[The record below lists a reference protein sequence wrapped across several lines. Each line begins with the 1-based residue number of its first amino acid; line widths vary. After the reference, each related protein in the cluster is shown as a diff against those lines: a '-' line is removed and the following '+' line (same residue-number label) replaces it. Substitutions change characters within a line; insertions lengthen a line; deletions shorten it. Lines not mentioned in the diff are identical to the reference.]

1 MFNLFSEGKLGD
13 LVLEDL
19 GIIAAAGAAKVLA
32 KASLT
37 MAKADL
43 WKARLAVKTLLP
55 GPARGDRRGGGK
67 LRRRASLPPPSALS

>member
-43 WKARLAVKTLLP
+43 WKARLA